1 VVFRRRDRR
10 PIWRIIFELFWP
22 RGGWGRAA
30 RYVQYRVRRLPDT
43 PEKIGRGIW
52 AGVFVTFTPFFGLHF
67 FISVFLAGLMRG
79 NLVAALLATFFGN
92 PLTYIPIAATSL
104 WFGHMLLGQAPGRL
118 DINARG
124 DAMGGSSGL
133 LPDDLLSFHDRFDHS
148 RRHHGDDLLLS
159 GRASDPCLSEQAA
172 QVAQGQAAQAQAAAR
187 RAGHGQ
193 GAAAWPVMDQFRICH
208 ASRLSPAAAWR

>member
-1 VVFRRRDRR
+1 MVFRRRDRR

-118 DINARG
+118 DINAEI
-124 DAMGGSSGL
+124 S
-133 LPDDLLSFHDRFDHS
+133 
-148 RRHHGDDLLLS
+148 
-159 GRASDPCLSEQAA
+159 
-172 QVAQGQAAQAQAAAR
+172 
-187 RAGHGQ
+187 
-193 GAAAWPVMDQFRICH
+193 AAWTDIWHNLRALFSPEEMQWEGLQAFYQTTFFPFMIGSIIPGVITATICYYLAVRVIH
-208 ASRLSPAAAWR
+208 AYQNRRRKLLKAKLRKLKQPPAGPDTGKGPPHGP